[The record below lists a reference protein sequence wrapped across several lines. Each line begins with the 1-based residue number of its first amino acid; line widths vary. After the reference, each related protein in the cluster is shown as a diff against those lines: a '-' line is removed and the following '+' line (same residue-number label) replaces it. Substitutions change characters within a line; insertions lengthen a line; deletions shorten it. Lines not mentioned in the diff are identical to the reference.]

1 MSDFLT
7 VAELVDRIKEQNG
20 TEMSLVYMDWMLRN
34 GCFYR
39 EVVSVEDIP
48 RIMNVLHQ
56 AGLIPNTDMKP
67 VQPQIS
73 ECKSQDNVEPAIVEC
88 EGQDNVVKECRSRAA
103 VIADYVGIAID
114 DLLNDSLFWKMAPG
128 DTDVM
133 WLEVRDAIM
142 AKVFDVQH
150 EMGRQ
155 ELYSEQV
162 MENQI

>member
-20 TEMSLVYMDWMLRN
+20 TEMSRVYMDWMLRN
-34 GCFYR
+34 NCFYR
-39 EVVSVEDIP
+39 EVVSVEDIS
-48 RIMNVLHQ
+48 RIMNELQQ

-67 VQPQIS
+67 VEIL
-73 ECKSQDNVEPAIVEC
+73 VEPLIVDC
-88 EGQDNVVKECRSRAA
+88 ESQGNVVKECRSRAA

-128 DTDVM
+128 DIDVL
-133 WLEVRDAIM
+133 WFEVRDAIM
-142 AKVFDVQH
+142 AKVFDTQH

-155 ELYSEQV
+155 ELYEEQIA
-162 MENQI
+162 ENCL

>member
-20 TEMSLVYMDWMLRN
+20 TEMNPAYMDWMLRN

-48 RIMNVLHQ
+48 RIMNELQQ

-67 VQPQIS
+67 VQPQVS
-73 ECKSQDNVEPAIVEC
+73 ERKSQGNVEPAAVEC
-88 EGQDNVVKECRSRAA
+88 ESQDNVVKESRSRTA
-103 VIADYVGIAID
+103 VIADYVGAAID
-114 DLLNDSLFWKMAPG
+114 DLMGDSLHWKMAPG
-128 DTDVM
+128 DTDAM
-133 WLEVRDAIM
+133 WFEVWGAIM
-142 AKVFDVQH
+142 AKMFDFQH

-162 MENQI
+162 VENCL

>member
-20 TEMSLVYMDWMLRN
+20 TEMCRVYMDWMLRN
-34 GCFYR
+34 NCFYR

-48 RIMNVLHQ
+48 RIMNELQQ

-67 VQPQIS
+67 VQSQIS
-73 ECKSQDNVEPAIVEC
+73 ECESQDNVEPAAVEC
-88 EGQDNVVKECRSRAA
+88 EGQGNVVKECRSRAA
-103 VIADYVGIAID
+103 VIADYVGTAID
-114 DLLNDSLFWKMAPG
+114 NLVSDSMYWKMAGG
-128 DTDVM
+128 DEEPM
-133 WLEVRDAIM
+133 WFEVRDAIM
-142 AKVFDVQH
+142 AKVFDFQY

-162 MENQI
+162 MENGI

>member
-20 TEMSLVYMDWMLRN
+20 TEMSFVYMDWMLRN
-34 GCFYR
+34 NCFYR

-48 RIMNVLHQ
+48 RIMNELQQ
-56 AGLIPNTDMKP
+56 AGLIPSTDMKP
-67 VQPQIS
+67 VEILVYPL
-73 ECKSQDNVEPAIVEC
+73 IVEC
-88 EGQDNVVKECRSRAA
+88 ESQDNVVKECRSRAV
-103 VIADYVGIAID
+103 VIADYVGAAID
-114 DLLNDSLFWKMAPG
+114 DMLNESLYWKMASG

-133 WLEVRDAIM
+133 WFEVRDAIM
-142 AKVFDVQH
+142 AKVFDTQH

-162 MENQI
+162 VENCL

>member
-7 VAELVDRIKEQNG
+7 IAELVERIKEQNG
-20 TEMSLVYMDWMLRN
+20 TEMSRVYMDWMLRN
-34 GCFYR
+34 NCFYR

-48 RIMNVLHQ
+48 RIMNELQQ
-56 AGLIPNTDMKP
+56 AGLIPITDMNP

-73 ECKSQDNVEPAIVEC
+73 ECESQDNVEPEDVEC
-88 EGQDNVVKECRSRAA
+88 EDQDNVVKECRSRAA
-103 VIADYVGIAID
+103 VIADYVGTAID
-114 DLLNDSLFWKMAPG
+114 DLADDSMYWKMAPG

-133 WLEVRDAIM
+133 WFEVRDAIM

-155 ELYSEQV
+155 ELYAEQV
-162 MENQI
+162 MENGI

>member
-20 TEMSLVYMDWMLRN
+20 TEMSPAYMDWMLRN

-39 EVVSVEDIP
+39 ESVSVEDIP
-48 RIMNVLHQ
+48 RIMNELQQ

-73 ECKSQDNVEPAIVEC
+73 ECESQDNVEPEDVEC
-88 EGQDNVVKECRSRAA
+88 EDQDNVVKECRSRAA
-103 VIADYVGIAID
+103 VIADYVGTAID
-114 DLLNDSLFWKMAPG
+114 NLLSDSLYWKMAPG

-133 WLEVRDAIM
+133 WVEVRDAIM
-142 AKVFDVQH
+142 TKVFDTQH
-150 EMGRQ
+150 EMGR
-155 ELYSEQV
+155 EEEYSEQV
-162 MENQI
+162 MENGI

>member
-7 VAELVDRIKEQNG
+7 VAELVDLIKEQNG

-39 EVVSVEDIP
+39 ESVSVEDIP

-73 ECKSQDNVEPAIVEC
+73 ECKRQDNVEPAAVEC
-88 EGQDNVVKECRSRAA
+88 EDQDNVVKESRSRAA
-103 VIADYVGIAID
+103 VIADYVGTAID
-114 DLLNDSLFWKMAPG
+114 NLVSDSDYWKLAPG

-133 WLEVRDAIM
+133 WFEVRDAIM

-162 MENQI
+162 VENCL

>member
-34 GCFYR
+34 NCFYR

-48 RIMNVLHQ
+48 RIMNELQQ

-73 ECKSQDNVEPAIVEC
+73 ECKIQDNVEPEAVEC
-88 EGQDNVVKECRSRAA
+88 ESQDNVVKESRSRAA
-103 VIADYVGIAID
+103 VIADYVGTAID
-114 DLLNDSLFWKMAPG
+114 DLVSDSMYWKMAPG
-128 DTDVM
+128 DTVAL
-133 WLEVRDAIM
+133 WCEVRDAIM
-142 AKVFDVQH
+142 AKVFDFQH

-162 MENQI
+162 VENCL